1 MKEFAY
7 SEPCLD
13 EEDKKAVLEVLNSKQ
28 LEFAYSEPCLD
39 EEDKKAVLEVL
50 NSKQLTQGK
59 RSLLFEEALCE
70 FLGVK
75 HALVFNSATSALLT
89 LYRNFSDF
97 NADCNEIITTPISF
111 VATANMLLESGY
123 KPVFA
128 EIKNDGN
135 IDELALEK
143 LINERTKAIVS
154 VDYAGKSV
162 EIGSIQKLCKRH
174 SLSFLSDSS
183 HALGSEYQN
192 KKVGGFAL
200 ASVFSF
206 HAIKPITTAE
216 GGAVVTNDGE
226 LYEKMKLFRSHGMLK
241 KDFFEGEVKSI
252 GHNFR
257 LNEIQSALGLS
268 QLKKAPLL
276 MQKREEIALVYDR
289 IFKDNPYFTPLHPLL
304 KDKSSNHLYPI
315 LMRQK
320 FFTCKKLIL
329 ENLHKH
335 GILAQVHYKPIY
347 QYQLYQQLFNTAP
360 LKSAED
366 FYRAEISLPCH
377 ANLDLGSVQNIAHGV
392 LKTFENLKV
401 K

>member
-1 MKEFAY
+1 MK
-7 SEPCLD
+7 
-13 EEDKKAVLEVLNSKQ
+13 
-28 LEFAYSEPCLD
+28 EFAYSEPCLD

-97 NADCNEIITTPISF
+97 SADCNEIITTPISF

-123 KPVFA
+123 KSVFA

-226 LYEKMKLFRSHGMLK
+226 LYEKMKWFRSHGMIK

-329 ENLHKH
+329 ENLHKR

-377 ANLDLGSVQNIAHGV
+377 ANLDLESVQNIAHGV
-392 LKTFENLKV
+392 LKTFEDLKV
-401 K
+401 E

>member
-1 MKEFAY
+1 MK
-7 SEPCLD
+7 
-13 EEDKKAVLEVLNSKQ
+13 
-28 LEFAYSEPCLD
+28 EFAYSEPCLD

-143 LINERTKAIVS
+143 LINKKTKAIVS

-216 GGAVVTNDGE
+216 GGAVVTNDNE
-226 LYEKMKLFRSHGMLK
+226 LYEKMKWFRSHGMIK

-329 ENLHKH
+329 ENLHKR

-360 LKSAED
+360 LKSAQD

-377 ANLDLGSVQNIAHGV
+377 ANLDLESVQNIAHGV
-392 LKTFENLKV
+392 LKTFEGFKIE
-401 K
+401 

>member
-1 MKEFAY
+1 MK
-7 SEPCLD
+7 
-13 EEDKKAVLEVLNSKQ
+13 
-28 LEFAYSEPCLD
+28 EFAYSEPCLD

-128 EIKNDGN
+128 GIKNDGN

-226 LYEKMKLFRSHGMLK
+226 LYEKMKWFRSHGMIK

-329 ENLHKH
+329 ENLHKR

-347 QYQLYQQLFNTAP
+347 QYQLYQQLFNITP
-360 LKSAED
+360 LKNAED

-377 ANLDLGSVQNIAHGV
+377 ANLDLESVQNIAHGV
-392 LKTFENLKV
+392 LKTFENLKIE
-401 K
+401 

>member
-1 MKEFAY
+1 MK
-7 SEPCLD
+7 
-13 EEDKKAVLEVLNSKQ
+13 
-28 LEFAYSEPCLD
+28 EFAYSEPCLD

-97 NADCNEIITTPISF
+97 SADCNEIITTPISF

-143 LINERTKAIVS
+143 LINEKTKAIVS

-216 GGAVVTNDGE
+216 GGAVVTNDSE
-226 LYEKMKLFRSHGMLK
+226 LYEKMKWFRSHGMLK
-241 KDFFEGEVKSI
+241 KDFFEGEVKSV

-276 MQKREEIALVYDR
+276 MQKREEVALTYDR

-315 LMRQK
+315 LIRQK
-320 FFTCKKLIL
+320 FFIFKKLIL
-329 ENLHKH
+329 ENLHKR

-377 ANLDLGSVQNIAHGV
+377 ANLNLESVQNIAHGV
-392 LKTFENLKV
+392 LKTFESFKIE
-401 K
+401 

>member
-1 MKEFAY
+1 MK
-7 SEPCLD
+7 
-13 EEDKKAVLEVLNSKQ
+13 
-28 LEFAYSEPCLD
+28 EFAYSEPCLD

-70 FLGVK
+70 FLDVK

-97 NADCNEIITTPISF
+97 SADYNEIITTPISF

-162 EIGSIQKLCKRH
+162 EIGSIQKLCKKH

-216 GGAVVTNDGE
+216 GGAVVTNDSE
-226 LYEKMKLFRSHGMLK
+226 LYEKMKWFRSHGMLK

-276 MQKREEIALVYDR
+276 MQKREEIALTYDR

-366 FYRAEISLPCH
+366 FYCAEISLPCH
-377 ANLDLGSVQNIAHGV
+377 ANLDLESVQNIAHGV
-392 LKTFENLKV
+392 LKTFEGFKTE
-401 K
+401 

>member
-1 MKEFAY
+1 MK
-7 SEPCLD
+7 
-13 EEDKKAVLEVLNSKQ
+13 
-28 LEFAYSEPCLD
+28 EFAYSEPCLD

-143 LINERTKAIVS
+143 LINGRTKAIVS

-216 GGAVVTNDGE
+216 GGAVVTNDSE
-226 LYEKMKLFRSHGMLK
+226 LYEKMKWFRSHGMIK

-276 MQKREEIALVYDR
+276 MQKREEIALTYDR

-329 ENLHKH
+329 ENLHKR

-377 ANLDLGSVQNIAHGV
+377 ANLDLESVQSIAHGV
-392 LKTFENLKV
+392 LKTFENLKIE
-401 K
+401 

>member
-1 MKEFAY
+1 MK
-7 SEPCLD
+7 
-13 EEDKKAVLEVLNSKQ
+13 
-28 LEFAYSEPCLD
+28 EFAYSEPCLD

-143 LINERTKAIVS
+143 LINKKTKAIVS

-226 LYEKMKLFRSHGMLK
+226 LYEKMKWFRSHGMIK

-276 MQKREEIALVYDR
+276 MQKREGIALVYDR

-329 ENLHKH
+329 ENLHKR

-360 LKSAED
+360 LKSTED

-377 ANLDLGSVQNIAHGV
+377 ANLDLESVQNIAHGV
-392 LKTFENLKV
+392 LKTFEDLKIE
-401 K
+401 

>member
-1 MKEFAY
+1 MK
-7 SEPCLD
+7 
-13 EEDKKAVLEVLNSKQ
+13 
-28 LEFAYSEPCLD
+28 EFAYSEPCLD

-143 LINERTKAIVS
+143 LINKKTKAIVS

-226 LYEKMKLFRSHGMLK
+226 LYEKMKWFRSHGMIK

-276 MQKREEIALVYDR
+276 MQKREKIALTYDR

-329 ENLHKH
+329 ENLHKR

-377 ANLDLGSVQNIAHGV
+377 ANLDLESVQNIAHGV
-392 LKTFENLKV
+392 LKTFEDLKIE
-401 K
+401 

>member
-1 MKEFAY
+1 MK
-7 SEPCLD
+7 
-13 EEDKKAVLEVLNSKQ
+13 
-28 LEFAYSEPCLD
+28 EFAYSEPCLD

-143 LINERTKAIVS
+143 LINEKTKAIVS

-162 EIGSIQKLCKRH
+162 EIESIQKLCKRH

-226 LYEKMKLFRSHGMLK
+226 LYEKIKLFRSHGMLK

-329 ENLHKH
+329 ENLHKR

-360 LKSAED
+360 LKSAQD

-377 ANLDLGSVQNIAHGV
+377 ANLDLESVQNIAHGV
-392 LKTFENLKV
+392 LKTFENLKIE
-401 K
+401 

>member
-1 MKEFAY
+1 MK
-7 SEPCLD
+7 
-13 EEDKKAVLEVLNSKQ
+13 
-28 LEFAYSEPCLD
+28 EFAYSEPCLD

-89 LYRNFSDF
+89 LYRNFISDF

-128 EIKNDGN
+128 GIKNDGN

-143 LINERTKAIVS
+143 LINEKTKAIVS

-162 EIGSIQKLCKRH
+162 EVGSIQELCKKH

-216 GGAVVTNDGE
+216 GGAVVTNDSE
-226 LYEKMKLFRSHGMLK
+226 LHEKMKLFRSHGMLK
-241 KDFFEGEVKSI
+241 KDFFEGEIKSI

-329 ENLHKH
+329 ENLHKR

-377 ANLDLGSVQNIAHGV
+377 ANLDLESVQNIAHGV
-392 LKTFENLKV
+392 LKTFESFKIE
-401 K
+401 

>member
-1 MKEFAY
+1 MK
-7 SEPCLD
+7 
-13 EEDKKAVLEVLNSKQ
+13 
-28 LEFAYSEPCLD
+28 EFAYSEPCLD

-143 LINERTKAIVS
+143 LINEKTKAIVS

-216 GGAVVTNDGE
+216 GGAVVTNDNE

-241 KDFFEGEVKSI
+241 KDFFEGEVKSM

-276 MQKREEIALVYDR
+276 MQKREEVALIYDR

-329 ENLHKH
+329 ENLHKR

-377 ANLDLGSVQNIAHGV
+377 ANLDLESAQTIAHGV
-392 LKTFENLKV
+392 LKTFESFKIE
-401 K
+401 

>member
-1 MKEFAY
+1 MK
-7 SEPCLD
+7 
-13 EEDKKAVLEVLNSKQ
+13 
-28 LEFAYSEPCLD
+28 EFAYSEPCLD

-97 NADCNEIITTPISF
+97 NARCNEIITTPISF

-123 KPVFA
+123 RPVFA
-128 EIKNDGN
+128 EVKNDGN

-143 LINERTKAIVS
+143 LITKKTKAIVS

-315 LMRQK
+315 LMDQK
-320 FFTCKKLIL
+320 FFTFKRSIL
-329 ENLHKH
+329 ESLHKR

-366 FYRAEISLPCH
+366 FYNAEISLPCH
-377 ANLDLGSVQNIAHGV
+377 ANLNLGSVQNIAHGV
-392 LKTFENLKV
+392 LKTFEGFKIE
-401 K
+401 

>member
-28 LEFAYSEPCLD
+28 I
-39 EEDKKAVLEVL
+39 
-50 NSKQLTQGK
+50 TQGR

-143 LINERTKAIVS
+143 LINKKTKAIVS

-162 EIGSIQKLCKRH
+162 EIESIQKLCKRH

-216 GGAVVTNDGE
+216 GGAVVTNDRK

-276 MQKREEIALVYDR
+276 MQKREEIALIYDR

-320 FFTCKKLIL
+320 FFACKKLIL
-329 ENLHKH
+329 ENLHKR

-360 LKSAED
+360 LKSAEV

-377 ANLDLGSVQNIAHGV
+377 ANLDLESAQTIAHGV
-392 LKTFENLKV
+392 LKTFEDLKIE
-401 K
+401 

>member
-13 EEDKKAVLEVLNSKQ
+13 K
-28 LEFAYSEPCLD
+28 
-39 EEDKKAVLEVL
+39 EDKKAVLEVL

-75 HALVFNSATSALLT
+75 HALVFNSATSALLA

-97 NADCNEIITTPISF
+97 SADCNEIITTPISF

-123 KPVFA
+123 RPVFA

-143 LINERTKAIVS
+143 LINEKTKAIVS

-329 ENLHKH
+329 ENLHKR

-360 LKSAED
+360 LKSTED

-377 ANLDLGSVQNIAHGV
+377 ANLDLESVQNIAHGV
-392 LKTFENLKV
+392 LKTFEGFKIE
-401 K
+401 

>member
-1 MKEFAY
+1 MK
-7 SEPCLD
+7 
-13 EEDKKAVLEVLNSKQ
+13 
-28 LEFAYSEPCLD
+28 EFAYSEPCLD

-97 NADCNEIITTPISF
+97 SADCNEIITTPISF

-143 LINERTKAIVS
+143 LINEKTKAIVS

-216 GGAVVTNDGE
+216 GGAVVTNDNE
-226 LYEKMKLFRSHGMLK
+226 LHEKMKWFRSHGMLK

-329 ENLHKH
+329 ENLHKR

-377 ANLDLGSVQNIAHGV
+377 ASLDLESVQNIAHGV
-392 LKTFENLKV
+392 LKTFENLKIE
-401 K
+401 

>member
-1 MKEFAY
+1 MK
-7 SEPCLD
+7 
-13 EEDKKAVLEVLNSKQ
+13 
-28 LEFAYSEPCLD
+28 EFAYSEPCLD

-216 GGAVVTNDGE
+216 GGAVVTNDSE
-226 LYEKMKLFRSHGMLK
+226 LHEKMKWFRSHGMLK

-329 ENLHKH
+329 ENLHKR

-360 LKSAED
+360 LKSTED

-377 ANLDLGSVQNIAHGV
+377 ANLDLESVQNIAHGV
-392 LKTFENLKV
+392 LKTFEDLKIE
-401 K
+401 

>member
-1 MKEFAY
+1 MK
-7 SEPCLD
+7 
-13 EEDKKAVLEVLNSKQ
+13 
-28 LEFAYSEPCLD
+28 EFAYSEPCLD

-97 NADCNEIITTPISF
+97 SADCNEIITTPISF

-143 LINERTKAIVS
+143 LINKKTKAIVS

-226 LYEKMKLFRSHGMLK
+226 LYEKIKLFRSHGMLK
-241 KDFFEGEVKSI
+241 KDFFEGEVKNI

-268 QLKKAPLL
+268 QLKKAPFL
-276 MQKREEIALVYDR
+276 MQKREEIALAYDR

-329 ENLHKH
+329 ENLHKR

-377 ANLDLGSVQNIAHGV
+377 ANLDLESVQNIAHGV
-392 LKTFENLKV
+392 LKTFENLKIE
-401 K
+401 

>member
-1 MKEFAY
+1 MK
-7 SEPCLD
+7 
-13 EEDKKAVLEVLNSKQ
+13 
-28 LEFAYSEPCLD
+28 EFAYSEPCLD

-97 NADCNEIITTPISF
+97 SADCNEIITTPISF

-128 EIKNDGN
+128 GIKNDGN
-135 IDELALEK
+135 IDELALEE
-143 LINERTKAIVS
+143 LINKKTKAIVS

-226 LYEKMKLFRSHGMLK
+226 LYEKMKWFRSHGMIK

-329 ENLHKH
+329 ENLHKR

-360 LKSAED
+360 LKSAQD

-377 ANLDLGSVQNIAHGV
+377 ANLDLESVQNIAHGV
-392 LKTFENLKV
+392 LKTFENLKIE
-401 K
+401 

>member
-1 MKEFAY
+1 MK
-7 SEPCLD
+7 
-13 EEDKKAVLEVLNSKQ
+13 
-28 LEFAYSEPCLD
+28 EFAYSEPCLD

-89 LYRNFSDF
+89 LYRNFSEF
-97 NADCNEIITTPISF
+97 SADCNEIITTPISF

-123 KPVFA
+123 TPVFA
-128 EIKNDGN
+128 GIKNDGN

-143 LINERTKAIVS
+143 LITKKTKAIVS

-162 EIGSIQKLCKRH
+162 EIESIQKLCKKH

-216 GGAVVTNDGE
+216 GGAVVTNNSE
-226 LYEKMKLFRSHGMLK
+226 LYEKMKSFRSHGMLK
-241 KDFFEGEVKSI
+241 KDFFEGEVKSV
-252 GHNFR
+252 GYNFR

-329 ENLHKH
+329 ENLHKL

-360 LKSAED
+360 LKSTED

-377 ANLDLGSVQNIAHGV
+377 ANLNLESVQNIAHGV
-392 LKTFENLKV
+392 LKTFESFKIE
-401 K
+401 

>member
-1 MKEFAY
+1 MK
-7 SEPCLD
+7 
-13 EEDKKAVLEVLNSKQ
+13 K
-28 LEFAYSEPCLD
+28 FAYSEPCLD

-59 RSLLFEEALCE
+59 YSLLFEEALCE

-75 HALVFNSATSALLT
+75 HALAFNSATSALLT

-128 EIKNDGN
+128 EVKNDGN

-143 LINERTKAIVS
+143 LITKKTKAIVS

-162 EIGSIQKLCKRH
+162 EIESIQRLCKKY

-216 GGAVVTNDGE
+216 GGAVVTNDSE
-226 LYEKMKLFRSHGMLK
+226 LHEKMKSFRSHGMIK
-241 KDFFEGEVKSI
+241 KDFFEGEVKSV
-252 GHNFR
+252 GYNFR

-268 QLKKAPLL
+268 QLKKAPFL
-276 MQKREEIALVYDR
+276 MQKREEIALVYDE

-304 KDKSSNHLYPI
+304 KHQSSNHLYPI

-320 FFTCKKLIL
+320 FFTFKRSIL
-329 ENLHKH
+329 EFLHKL

-360 LKSAED
+360 LKSAQD
-366 FYRAEISLPCH
+366 FYSAEISLPCH
-377 ANLDLGSVQNIAHGV
+377 ANLDLESVQNIAHGV
-392 LKTFENLKV
+392 LKTFEGFNKISSI
-401 K
+401 

>member
-1 MKEFAY
+1 MK
-7 SEPCLD
+7 
-13 EEDKKAVLEVLNSKQ
+13 
-28 LEFAYSEPCLD
+28 EFAYSEPCLD

-143 LINERTKAIVS
+143 LINEKTKAIVS

-162 EIGSIQKLCKRH
+162 EVGSIQKLCKRH

-216 GGAVVTNDGE
+216 GGAVVTNDNE
-226 LYEKMKLFRSHGMLK
+226 LYEKMKWFRSHGMIK

-329 ENLHKH
+329 ENLHKR

-360 LKSAED
+360 LKSAQD

-377 ANLDLGSVQNIAHGV
+377 ANLDLESVQNIAHGV
-392 LKTFENLKV
+392 LKTFENLKIE
-401 K
+401 

>member
-1 MKEFAY
+1 MK
-7 SEPCLD
+7 
-13 EEDKKAVLEVLNSKQ
+13 
-28 LEFAYSEPCLD
+28 EFAYSEPCLD

-75 HALVFNSATSALLT
+75 HALVFNSATSALLA

-143 LINERTKAIVS
+143 LINEKTKAIVS

-162 EIGSIQKLCKRH
+162 EVGSIQKLCKRH

-226 LYEKMKLFRSHGMLK
+226 LHEKMKLFRSHGMLK

-257 LNEIQSALGLS
+257 LNEIQSTLGLS

-276 MQKREEIALVYDR
+276 MQKREEIALTYDR

-329 ENLHKH
+329 ENLHKR

-360 LKSAED
+360 LKNAED

-377 ANLDLGSVQNIAHGV
+377 ANLDLESVQNIAHGV
-392 LKTFENLKV
+392 LKTFESFKIE
-401 K
+401 

>member
-1 MKEFAY
+1 MK
-7 SEPCLD
+7 
-13 EEDKKAVLEVLNSKQ
+13 
-28 LEFAYSEPCLD
+28 EFAYSEPCLD

-97 NADCNEIITTPISF
+97 SADCNEIITTPISF

-143 LINERTKAIVS
+143 LINEKTKAIVS

-162 EIGSIQKLCKRH
+162 EIGSIQRLCKRH

-216 GGAVVTNDGE
+216 GGAVVTNDNE
-226 LYEKMKLFRSHGMLK
+226 LYEKMKWFRSHGMIK

-268 QLKKAPLL
+268 QLKKAPFL

-360 LKSAED
+360 LKSAQD
-366 FYRAEISLPCH
+366 FYCAEISLPCH
-377 ANLDLGSVQNIAHGV
+377 ANLDLESAQTIAHGV
-392 LKTFENLKV
+392 LKTFEDLKIE
-401 K
+401 

>member
-1 MKEFAY
+1 MK
-7 SEPCLD
+7 
-13 EEDKKAVLEVLNSKQ
+13 
-28 LEFAYSEPCLD
+28 EFAYSEPCLD

-128 EIKNDGN
+128 GIKNDGN

-143 LINERTKAIVS
+143 LINKRTKAIVS

-162 EIGSIQKLCKRH
+162 EVESIQKLCKRH

-226 LYEKMKLFRSHGMLK
+226 LYEKMKWFRSHGMIK

-329 ENLHKH
+329 ENLHKR

-360 LKSAED
+360 LKSAQD

-377 ANLDLGSVQNIAHGV
+377 ANLDLESVQNIAHGV
-392 LKTFENLKV
+392 LKTFENLKIE
-401 K
+401 

>member
-1 MKEFAY
+1 MK
-7 SEPCLD
+7 
-13 EEDKKAVLEVLNSKQ
+13 
-28 LEFAYSEPCLD
+28 EFAYSEPCLD

-89 LYRNFSDF
+89 LYRNFSNF
-97 NADCNEIITTPISF
+97 SADCNEIITTPISF

-128 EIKNDGN
+128 EIKSDGN

-143 LINERTKAIVS
+143 LINEKTKAIVS

-216 GGAVVTNDGE
+216 GGAVVTNDNE
-226 LYEKMKLFRSHGMLK
+226 LYEKMKWFRSHGMIK

-268 QLKKAPLL
+268 QLKKASLL

-329 ENLHKH
+329 ENLHKR

-377 ANLDLGSVQNIAHGV
+377 ANLDLESVQNIAHGV
-392 LKTFENLKV
+392 LKTFENLKIE
-401 K
+401 

>member
-1 MKEFAY
+1 MKLFAY

-28 LEFAYSEPCLD
+28 I
-39 EEDKKAVLEVL
+39 
-50 NSKQLTQGK
+50 TQGK

-89 LYRNFSDF
+89 LYRNFSGF
-97 NADCNEIITTPISF
+97 SAHCNEIITTPISF

-128 EIKNDGN
+128 EVKNDGN

-143 LINERTKAIVS
+143 LINEKTKAIVS

-162 EIGSIQKLCKRH
+162 EIESIQKLCKRH

-216 GGAVVTNDGE
+216 GGAVVTNNSE

-268 QLKKAPLL
+268 QLKKAPFL

-304 KDKSSNHLYPI
+304 KDQSSNHLYPI
-315 LMRQK
+315 VMDQK

-329 ENLHKH
+329 ENLHKR

-366 FYRAEISLPCH
+366 FYNAEISLPCH
-377 ANLDLGSVQNIAHGV
+377 ANLNLENAKAIAHGV
-392 LKTFENLKV
+392 LKTFENLKIE
-401 K
+401 

>member
-1 MKEFAY
+1 MK
-7 SEPCLD
+7 
-13 EEDKKAVLEVLNSKQ
+13 
-28 LEFAYSEPCLD
+28 EFAYSEPCLD

-89 LYRNFSDF
+89 LYRNFSGF
-97 NADCNEIITTPISF
+97 NAHCNEIITTPISF

-123 KPVFA
+123 TPVFA
-128 EIKNDGN
+128 EVKNDGN

-143 LINERTKAIVS
+143 LITKKTKAIVS

-162 EIGSIQKLCKRH
+162 EIGSIQKLCKKH

-192 KKVGGFAL
+192 KKVGSFAL

-216 GGAVVTNDGE
+216 GGAVVTNNSE

-268 QLKKAPLL
+268 QLKKAPFL
-276 MQKREEIALVYDR
+276 MQKREEAALTYDR

-315 LMRQK
+315 LIRQK

-329 ENLHKH
+329 ENLHKR

-366 FYRAEISLPCH
+366 FYNAEISLPCH
-377 ANLDLGSVQNIAHGV
+377 ANLNLENAKAIAHGV
-392 LKTFENLKV
+392 LKTFEGFKIE
-401 K
+401 

>member
-1 MKEFAY
+1 MK
-7 SEPCLD
+7 
-13 EEDKKAVLEVLNSKQ
+13 K
-28 LEFAYSEPCLD
+28 FAYSEPCLD

-59 RSLLFEEALCE
+59 YSLLFEEALCE

-89 LYRNFSDF
+89 LYRNFSEF
-97 NADCNEIITTPISF
+97 SADCNEIITTPISF

-123 KPVFA
+123 TPVFA
-128 EIKNDGN
+128 EVKNDGN

-143 LINERTKAIVS
+143 LITKKTKAVVS

-162 EIGSIQKLCKRH
+162 EAGSIQRLCKKH

-216 GGAVVTNDGE
+216 GGAVVTNDSG
-226 LYEKMKLFRSHGMLK
+226 LHEKMKSFRSHGMIK
-241 KDFFEGEVKSI
+241 KDFFEGEVKSV
-252 GHNFR
+252 GYNFR

-276 MQKREEIALVYDR
+276 MQKREEVALVYDE

-304 KDKSSNHLYPI
+304 KHQSSNHLYPI

-320 FFTCKKLIL
+320 FFTFKRSIL
-329 ENLHKH
+329 EFLHKL

-366 FYRAEISLPCH
+366 FYNAEISLPCH
-377 ANLDLGSVQNIAHGV
+377 ANLDLESVQNIAHGV
-392 LKTFENLKV
+392 LKTFEGFNRMSSV
-401 K
+401 

>member
-1 MKEFAY
+1 MK
-7 SEPCLD
+7 
-13 EEDKKAVLEVLNSKQ
+13 
-28 LEFAYSEPCLD
+28 EFAYSEPCLD

-75 HALVFNSATSALLT
+75 HALVFNSATSALLA
-89 LYRNFSDF
+89 LYRNFSGF
-97 NADCNEIITTPISF
+97 SADCNEIITTPISF

-123 KPVFA
+123 TPVFA
-128 EIKNDGN
+128 GIKNDGN

-143 LINERTKAIVS
+143 LINEKTKAIVS

-162 EIGSIQKLCKRH
+162 EIESIQKLCKKH

-183 HALGSEYQN
+183 HALGSEYHN

-216 GGAVVTNDGE
+216 GGAVVTNNSE

-315 LMRQK
+315 LMHQK
-320 FFTCKKLIL
+320 FFMCKKLIL
-329 ENLHKH
+329 ENLHKL

-366 FYRAEISLPCH
+366 FYCAEISLPCH
-377 ANLDLGSVQNIAHGV
+377 ANLNLESVQNIAHGV
-392 LKTFENLKV
+392 LKTFEGFKIE
-401 K
+401 

>member
-1 MKEFAY
+1 MK
-7 SEPCLD
+7 
-13 EEDKKAVLEVLNSKQ
+13 K
-28 LEFAYSEPCLD
+28 FAYSEPCLD

-59 RSLLFEEALCE
+59 YSLLFEEALCE

-75 HALVFNSATSALLT
+75 HALAFNSATSALLT

-97 NADCNEIITTPISF
+97 NADRNEIITTPISF

-128 EIKNDGN
+128 EVKNDGN

-143 LINERTKAIVS
+143 LITKKTKAVVS

-162 EIGSIQKLCKRH
+162 EIESIQKLCKKH

-216 GGAVVTNDGE
+216 GGAVVTNDSE
-226 LYEKMKLFRSHGMLK
+226 LYEKMKSFRSHGMIK
-241 KDFFEGEVKSI
+241 KDFFEGEVKSV
-252 GHNFR
+252 GYNFR

-276 MQKREEIALVYDR
+276 MQKREEIALVYDE

-304 KDKSSNHLYPI
+304 KHQSSNHLYPI

-329 ENLHKH
+329 ENLHKL

-360 LKSAED
+360 LKSVQD
-366 FYRAEISLPCH
+366 FYNAEISLPCH
-377 ANLDLGSVQNIAHGV
+377 ANLNLGSVQSIAHGV
-392 LKTFENLKV
+392 LKTFEGFNRISSI
-401 K
+401 

>member
-1 MKEFAY
+1 MK
-7 SEPCLD
+7 
-13 EEDKKAVLEVLNSKQ
+13 
-28 LEFAYSEPCLD
+28 EFAYSEPCLD

-89 LYRNFSDF
+89 LYRNFSGF
-97 NADCNEIITTPISF
+97 NAGCNEIITTPISF

-128 EIKNDGN
+128 GIKNDGN

-143 LINERTKAIVS
+143 LINEKTKAIVS

-162 EIGSIQKLCKRH
+162 EIESIQKLCKKH

-183 HALGSEYQN
+183 HALGSEYHS

-216 GGAVVTNDGE
+216 GGAVVTNDSE
-226 LYEKMKLFRSHGMLK
+226 LYEKMKWFRSHGMLK

-268 QLKKAPLL
+268 QLKKAPLF
-276 MQKREEIALVYDR
+276 MQKREEIALTYDR

-304 KDKSSNHLYPI
+304 KHQSSNHLYPI

-329 ENLHKH
+329 ENLHKR

-377 ANLDLGSVQNIAHGV
+377 ANLNLESVQNIAHGV
-392 LKTFENLKV
+392 LKTFESFKIE
-401 K
+401 

>member
-1 MKEFAY
+1 MK
-7 SEPCLD
+7 
-13 EEDKKAVLEVLNSKQ
+13 
-28 LEFAYSEPCLD
+28 EFAYSEPCLD

-97 NADCNEIITTPISF
+97 STDCNEIITTPISF

-226 LYEKMKLFRSHGMLK
+226 LHEKMKWFRSHGMLK

-329 ENLHKH
+329 ENLHKR

-377 ANLDLGSVQNIAHGV
+377 ANLNLESAQTIAHGV
-392 LKTFENLKV
+392 LKTFEDLKIE
-401 K
+401 

>member
-28 LEFAYSEPCLD
+28 I
-39 EEDKKAVLEVL
+39 
-50 NSKQLTQGK
+50 TQGK

-75 HALVFNSATSALLT
+75 HALAFNSATSALLT

-97 NADCNEIITTPISF
+97 SADCNEIITTPMSF

-123 KPVFA
+123 TPVFA
-128 EIKNDGN
+128 GIKNDGN

-143 LINERTKAIVS
+143 LITKKTKAIVS

-162 EIGSIQKLCKRH
+162 EIESIQKLCKKH

-216 GGAVVTNDGE
+216 GGAVVTNNSE

-315 LMRQK
+315 LMDQK
-320 FFTCKKLIL
+320 FFTFKRSIL
-329 ENLHKH
+329 ESLHKR

-360 LKSAED
+360 LKSTED
-366 FYRAEISLPCH
+366 FYNTEISLPCH
-377 ANLDLGSVQNIAHGV
+377 ANLNLESVQNIAHGV
-392 LKTFENLKV
+392 LKTFESFNRMSPI
-401 K
+401 

>member
-1 MKEFAY
+1 MK
-7 SEPCLD
+7 
-13 EEDKKAVLEVLNSKQ
+13 
-28 LEFAYSEPCLD
+28 EFAYSEPCLD

-89 LYRNFSDF
+89 LYRNFSNFD
-97 NADCNEIITTPISF
+97 ADCNEIITTPISF

-123 KPVFA
+123 TPVFA
-128 EIKNDGN
+128 GIKNDGN

-143 LINERTKAIVS
+143 LINEKTKAIVS

-162 EIGSIQKLCKRH
+162 EAKSIQKLCKKH

-216 GGAVVTNDGE
+216 GGAVVTNNSE

-268 QLKKAPLL
+268 QLKKAPFL
-276 MQKREEIALVYDR
+276 MQKREEIALVYDK

-315 LMRQK
+315 LMDQK
-320 FFTCKKLIL
+320 FFTFKRSIL
-329 ENLHKH
+329 ESLHKR

-360 LKSAED
+360 LKSAEV

-377 ANLDLGSVQNIAHGV
+377 ANLNLESAQTIAHGV
-392 LKTFENLKV
+392 LKTFEDLKIE
-401 K
+401 

>member
-1 MKEFAY
+1 MK
-7 SEPCLD
+7 
-13 EEDKKAVLEVLNSKQ
+13 
-28 LEFAYSEPCLD
+28 EFAYSEPCLD

-89 LYRNFSDF
+89 LYRNFSGF
-97 NADCNEIITTPISF
+97 NAHCNEIITTPISF
-111 VATANMLLESGY
+111 VATTNMLLESGY
-123 KPVFA
+123 TPVFA
-128 EIKNDGN
+128 EVKNDGN

-143 LINERTKAIVS
+143 LINEKTKAIVS

-216 GGAVVTNDGE
+216 GGAVVTNNSE
-226 LYEKMKLFRSHGMLK
+226 LYEKMKWFRSHGMLK

-276 MQKREEIALVYDR
+276 RQKREEIALTYDR

-329 ENLHKH
+329 ENLHKR

-377 ANLDLGSVQNIAHGV
+377 ANLNLESVQNIAHDV
-392 LKTFENLKV
+392 LKTFEGFNRISSV
-401 K
+401 

>member
-1 MKEFAY
+1 MK
-7 SEPCLD
+7 
-13 EEDKKAVLEVLNSKQ
+13 
-28 LEFAYSEPCLD
+28 EFAYSEPCLD

-89 LYRNFSDF
+89 LYRNFSEF
-97 NADCNEIITTPISF
+97 SADCNEIITTPISF

-128 EIKNDGN
+128 GIKNDGN

-143 LINERTKAIVS
+143 LINEKTKAIVS

-162 EIGSIQKLCKRH
+162 EVGSIQKLCKKH
-174 SLSFLSDSS
+174 SLNFLSDSS

-216 GGAVVTNDGE
+216 GGAVVTNDSE

-268 QLKKAPLL
+268 QLKKAPIL
-276 MQKREEIALVYDR
+276 MQKREEVALTYDR

-320 FFTCKKLIL
+320 FFIFKKLIL
-329 ENLHKH
+329 ENLHKR

-377 ANLDLGSVQNIAHGV
+377 ANLNLESVKTIAHGV
-392 LKTFENLKV
+392 LKTFESFKIE
-401 K
+401 

>member
-1 MKEFAY
+1 MK
-7 SEPCLD
+7 
-13 EEDKKAVLEVLNSKQ
+13 
-28 LEFAYSEPCLD
+28 EFAYSEPCLD

-97 NADCNEIITTPISF
+97 SADCNEIITTPISF

-143 LINERTKAIVS
+143 LINKKTKAIVS

-216 GGAVVTNDGE
+216 GGAVVTNDNE
-226 LYEKMKLFRSHGMLK
+226 LYEKMKWFRSHGMIK
-241 KDFFEGEVKSI
+241 KDFFEGEVKSV

-329 ENLHKH
+329 ENLHKR

-377 ANLDLGSVQNIAHGV
+377 ANLDLESVQNIAHGV
-392 LKTFENLKV
+392 LKTFEDLKIE
-401 K
+401 

>member
-1 MKEFAY
+1 MK
-7 SEPCLD
+7 
-13 EEDKKAVLEVLNSKQ
+13 
-28 LEFAYSEPCLD
+28 EFAYSEPCLD

-97 NADCNEIITTPISF
+97 DADCNEIITTPISF

-128 EIKNDGN
+128 GIKNDGN

-143 LINERTKAIVS
+143 LITKKTKAIVS

-162 EIGSIQKLCKRH
+162 EVGSIQKLCKKH

-276 MQKREEIALVYDR
+276 MQKREEIALVYDK

-304 KDKSSNHLYPI
+304 KDQSSNHLYPI

-320 FFTCKKLIL
+320 FFIFKKLIL
-329 ENLHKH
+329 ENLHKR

-377 ANLDLGSVQNIAHGV
+377 ANLNLESVQNIAHGV
-392 LKTFENLKV
+392 LKTFEGFNRISSI
-401 K
+401 

>member
-1 MKEFAY
+1 MK
-7 SEPCLD
+7 
-13 EEDKKAVLEVLNSKQ
+13 
-28 LEFAYSEPCLD
+28 EFAYSEPCLD

-128 EIKNDGN
+128 GIKNDGN

-143 LINERTKAIVS
+143 LINEKTKAIVS

-162 EIGSIQKLCKRH
+162 EIGSIQELCKKH

-216 GGAVVTNDGE
+216 GGAVVTNDSE

-268 QLKKAPLL
+268 QLKKAPFL
-276 MQKREEIALVYDR
+276 MQKREEIALIYDE

-329 ENLHKH
+329 ENLHKR

-377 ANLDLGSVQNIAHGV
+377 ANLNLESAQTIAHGV
-392 LKTFENLKV
+392 LKTFEGFKIE
-401 K
+401 